1 MNNILILII
10 IFFSFSCKEK
20 KENNQPK
27 EADKVLKEESNKN
40 LSTNLNFDTIKIS
53 TLPLGNKMVIDYF
66 KNIGTDNQL
75 SGYELNQLLYSEFE
89 FRKFYEEKIM
99 MNKKPFLQFYKFPQ
113 KNTIDFGLDY
123 TSPVDSIS
131 TYQGYY
137 PLTRRLP
144 NIGENKILIFN
155 SLENNENYSFEDNV
169 LVDNIDLVIVNKKN
183 EIINSLNLS
192 HRLLFDDDEY
202 ENYLGRFSKYFYI
215 DKDYTIHIKYFSD
228 WGDGGIRVFT
238 YIKYI
243 IQEDGT
249 IVRYFDQ
256 ANGFYKTEA
265 EEGTI
270 KNHLKEGTWKEMATY
285 PEKEYYIKDYKA
297 GKIEGNIRLYIQED
311 IESIHT
317 IDPKTYKIIDYDFKI
332 R

>member
-1 MNNILILII
+1 MKNILILII

-27 EADKVLKEESNKN
+27 EVDKVLKDKSNKN
-40 LSTNLNFDTIKIS
+40 LSASLNFDTIKI
-53 TLPLGNKMVIDYF
+53 TALPFGNKMLIDNF
-66 KNIGTDNQL
+66 KKIG
-75 SGYELNQLLYSEFE
+75 YKFELLGSEFKMLE
-89 FRKFYEEKIM
+89 YINDSPFANYYRKKF
-99 MNKKPFLQFYKFPQ
+99 NKTPFFEFYKFPQ

-137 PLTRRLP
+137 ALIRRLP
-144 NIGENKILIFN
+144 NVGENKILIFN
-155 SLENNENYSFEDNV
+155 SLGNNENYSFEDNL

-183 EIINSLNLS
+183 EIIDNLNLS

-215 DKDYTIHIKYFSD
+215 DKDYMIHIKYFGD
-228 WGDGGIRVFT
+228 LGDGGIRVFT

-285 PEKEYYIKDYKA
+285 PEREYYIKDYKA

>member
-1 MNNILILII
+1 MKNILILII
-10 IFFSFSCKEK
+10 VFLSLSCKEK
-20 KENNQPK
+20 KEKNQPK

-40 LSTNLNFDTIKIS
+40 LSTSLNFDTIKMAA
-53 TLPLGNKMVIDYF
+53 LPFGNKMLIDNF
-66 KNIGTDNQL
+66 KKIGIDFQL

-123 TSPVDSIS
+123 ISPVDSIS

-137 PLTRRLP
+137 ALTRRLP

-155 SLENNENYSFEDNV
+155 SIDEGGILIN
-169 LVDNIDLVIVNKKN
+169 NIDLVIVNKENKILDN
-183 EIINSLNLS
+183 LNLS
-192 HRLLFDDDEY
+192 RRVTSNEYGYDDYVE
-202 ENYLGRFSKYFYI
+202 RFFKYFYI
-215 DKDYTIHIKYFSD
+215 DKDYMIHIKYFGD
-228 WGDGGIRVFT
+228 LGDGGIRVFT
-238 YIKYI
+238 YIKYK

-265 EEGTI
+265 EEGNI

-285 PEKEYYIKDYKA
+285 PEKKYYIKDYKA